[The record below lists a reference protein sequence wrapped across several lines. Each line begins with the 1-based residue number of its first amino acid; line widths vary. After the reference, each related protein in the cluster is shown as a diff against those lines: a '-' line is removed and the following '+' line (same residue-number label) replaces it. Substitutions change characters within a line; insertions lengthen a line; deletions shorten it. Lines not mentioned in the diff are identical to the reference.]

1 MINTWLA
8 WPSASPRLAAGA
20 VLLVIVWHLARGAH
34 SRLIAALQR
43 RVAHKLGGNGWTNL
57 GAAGAPSYE
66 AACEALASS
75 ICDSTMK
82 VDGPILSVGCGT
94 SGKELSW
101 LAERYGTSVIGVDA
115 TAPVKTFA
123 DPRIRLLRG
132 RADDLRCGSRCHGLV
147 VAVDCAY
154 HFHLD
159 SFLSEA
165 FKTLKPG
172 GLLRF
177 SHVCG
182 SVMGLGLLGVRTT
195 SLECLQRA
203 LSVNGF
209 EDIDIRILP
218 NVLERWNL
226 AFGGRLT
233 YVIVRARRPESDK
246 PRPRVAIVGG
256 GLSGLTSAFRLR
268 RAGCAVTLFERGT
281 ALGLSRN
288 EWRGSHGTVDVPLR
302 MVGEGYYLSLLNL
315 CRDASVCTTRATV
328 DCSFTL
334 GSGDVVAYSRSKL
347 GNLLQLRRIGLWNA
361 LRLDSALRSSYDGS
375 WGSFLS
381 RHRLDETNAAVS
393 MLNAQLSWVLSASRT
408 AVEGTP
414 SKSILEYARGLA
426 LSLKTCLVGSRNF
439 VSRITPS
446 IGALERA
453 LAFGCDI
460 RLGRAVV
467 VEGERCIDGV
477 AYDAV
482 IVATPP
488 GCTRAVL
495 ASSMDD
501 LAVFDHFAT
510 ETRSLIIHR
519 DASLMPLRRED
530 WRSLNVTCASDNDAA
545 SLTVWLN
552 AFYPELKFDG
562 DIFET
567 WAPRTPPSH
576 VIREVSLPRVVQ
588 TVDQHKLHAG
598 IAALQGRNGIYF
610 AGAHVVP
617 GMGLLEQACAA
628 GDAAADGVVRSLR
641 AGGFEC

>member
-1 MINTWLA
+1 MIATWPEL
-8 WPSASPRLAAGA
+8 ASPRLAAGA

-43 RVAHKLGGNGWTNL
+43 RVAHKLGGGGWTNL
-57 GAAGAPSYE
+57 GAPGAPSYE
-66 AACEALASS
+66 AACAALAEAV
-75 ICDSTMK
+75 CSTEK
-82 VDGPILSVGCGT
+82 VDGPILSVGCGS
-94 SGKELSW
+94 SGKELAW
-101 LAERYGTSVIGVDA
+101 LAERYDTSVMGVDA
-115 TAPVKTFA
+115 AAAVKTFA

-147 VAVDCAY
+147 VAIDCAY

-159 SFLSEA
+159 AFLSEA

-182 SVMGLGLLGVRTT
+182 SVVGLGLLGVRTVP
-195 SLECLQRA
+195 SVEALQRA

-209 EDIDIRILP
+209 EDIDVRTLP

-233 YVIVRARRPESDK
+233 YVIVSARRPESDK
-246 PRPRVAIVGG
+246 PRPRVAVIGG

-268 RAGCAVTLFERGT
+268 RAGCAVTLFER
-281 ALGLSRN
+281 APSLGLSRN
-288 EWRGSHGTVDVPLR
+288 EWRGPHGVVDVPLR

-334 GSGDVVAYSRSKL
+334 GSGAVVAYSRSKL

-361 LRLDSALRSSYDGS
+361 LRLDRALKASYDGS
-375 WGSFLS
+375 WGAFLS
-381 RHRLDETNAAVS
+381 RHRLDHTNPAAAI
-393 MLNAQLSWVLSASRT
+393 LNAQLSWVLSASST
-408 AVEGTP
+408 AVAGTP
-414 SKSILEYARGLA
+414 AGSILDYARGLA

-439 VSRITPS
+439 VSRVTPS

-460 RLGRAVV
+460 RLGRAVI
-467 VEGERCIDGV
+467 VEGDRCIDGV
-477 AYDAV
+477 AYDSI

-488 GCTRAVL
+488 SCTRAVL
-495 ASSMDD
+495 PSLIDGE
-501 LAVFDHFAT
+501 VFDQFAT

-519 DASLMPLRRED
+519 DASLMPSDRRD
-530 WRSLNVTCASDNDAA
+530 WRSLNVTCAADGEAA

-552 AFYPELKFDG
+552 AFYPELEFEG

-567 WAPRTPPSH
+567 WAPRTAPSH
-576 VIREVSLPRVVQ
+576 VIREVALPRVVQ

-628 GDAAADGVVRSLR
+628 GDAAALSVVRSLQG
-641 AGGFEC
+641 AGFEC